1 MGYLSRIKNRLITRA
16 AARFPALRDHLVR
29 SYQAWEAKDTPWT
42 PVAKPLARSTIAMV
56 TTAGVH
62 HRHQA
67 PFDMTDPNGDPTY
80 RVLDSATIGDDY
92 IITHDYYDHRD
103 ADKDLNIV
111 LPIRRLAEMAAAG
124 VIGGVATRHVG
135 FMGHIDK
142 EHILTLINRSAP
154 ETARIFKSD
163 QVDAVLLI
171 PG

>member
-1 MGYLSRIKNRLITRA
+1 MSGVLRIKNKLITKAATWIPGLRA
-16 AARFPALRDHLVR
+16 HLVR
-29 SYQAWEAKDTPWT
+29 SYKAWEAQDTPWT
-42 PVAKPLARSTIAMV
+42 PVTKPLAQSTIAMV

-67 PFDMTDPNGDPTY
+67 PFDMTDPDGDPTY
-80 RVLDSATIGDDY
+80 RVLDSATIADDY
-92 IITHDYYDHRD
+92 VITHDYYDHRD

-124 VIGGVATRHVG
+124 IIGGVANRHMG

-142 EHILTLINRSAP
+142 QHILTLINRGAP
-154 ETARIFKSD
+154 ETARLFRSD